1 MMSPSSWYKTFMAE
15 RGVDIGSRRSEKRA
29 PGPPMDLANMRHN
42 GVRDLSAF
50 CLDCGHKADVNVDA
64 YSGHLSVPSFA
75 SRMKCS
81 KCDSR
86 NISVRPN
93 WRNRPPYIP
102 AP

>member
-1 MMSPSSWYKTFMAE
+1 MSPSSWYKTFMAKTVGAE
-15 RGVDIGSRRSEKRA
+15 VGSYRPSGSK
-29 PGPPMDLANMRHN
+29 PGPPMDLTNMREN
-42 GVRDLSAF
+42 GVRDLSVLCRA
-50 CLDCGHKADVNVDA
+50 CGHTADVNVDA

-75 SRMKCS
+75 SRIKCS